1 MTAIQ
6 HRARTQL
13 TALLWEKAI
22 NTYGIGL
29 ETLPGSRPLAVQAA
43 VLRGNAGEEP
53 VTLADEG
60 GRGTDVPM
68 GCPPQ
73 DADGNSCV

>member
-1 MTAIQ
+1 
-6 HRARTQL
+6 
-13 TALLWEKAI
+13 
-22 NTYGIGL
+22 
-29 ETLPGSRPLAVQAA
+29 
-43 VLRGNAGEEP
+43 

-73 DADGNSCV
+73 DADGNSFV